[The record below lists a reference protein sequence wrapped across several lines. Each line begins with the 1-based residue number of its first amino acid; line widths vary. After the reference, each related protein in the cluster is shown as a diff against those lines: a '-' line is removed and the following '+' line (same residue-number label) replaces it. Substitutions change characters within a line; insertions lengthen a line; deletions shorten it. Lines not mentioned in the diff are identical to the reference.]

1 MFMTSWFC
9 DQDFAI
15 AVDEHTARRR
25 QRQAAHV
32 IVFRHLAEALVMGD
46 LEHPERHGE
55 CGKSRGQQ
63 ILQHAEPKR
72 QRPPVIRLHWL

>member
-9 DQDFAI
+9 TRTLPLRSN
-15 AVDEHTARRR
+15 EHAARRR

-32 IVFRHLAEALVMGD
+32 IVFRHLAEAFVMGD

-63 ILQHAEPKR
+63 ILQRAEPKR
-72 QRPPVIRLHWL
+72 QHPPVIRLHWL